1 MDIYMEIT
9 SELKKIRD
17 GWEQSLKDRIEAVF
31 NKRKGN
37 R

>member
-9 SELKKIRD
+9 AELKKIRN

-31 NKRKGN
+31 NKREK